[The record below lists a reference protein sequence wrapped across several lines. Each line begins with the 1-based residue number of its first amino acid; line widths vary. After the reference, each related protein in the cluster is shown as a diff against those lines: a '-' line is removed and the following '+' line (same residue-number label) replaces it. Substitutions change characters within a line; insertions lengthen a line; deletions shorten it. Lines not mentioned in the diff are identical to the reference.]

1 MENLVVLIVDDE
13 EDIQNILSDRL
24 KIHGY
29 QVSVASNGLEALEMV
44 DRIFPDLILLDIRL
58 LDPNLDGME
67 LLARIK
73 QEYPEIIVIM
83 ITAHGTI
90 QIAVEAMKLGA
101 YDFIEKPFNSLD
113 EVRIKVGTALQRKA
127 MIMENQY
134 LRSELKGKYSD
145 IIGKS
150 PKIMEVLHNIDKV
163 APSDLTVLI
172 TGETGT
178 GKELVAKALHE
189 NSLRSS
195 KEFVV
200 VNCTADT
207 LFESYLFGHEKGSFT
222 GAISRKPGKMDF
234 AEGGTIF
241 LDEIGDMPFDLQSK
255 LLRLIQ
261 FKEFERVGGTLIKAD
276 VRFIAATNKD
286 LNEAIQKDKFRL
298 DLYHRIN
305 GVNIELPPLRQLKE
319 DIPILIEYFIK
330 KYNTVSG
337 KQIVHITD
345 EARNLMINYEWPG
358 NIRELQ
364 RCIESMIL
372 LADRE
377 IISVDDLPQKIR
389 DVKISESKS
398 TNSGSGIFIKP
409 GTALRNAEKMLIL
422 KTLKDAGGN
431 KTKAAKLLGI
441 SLRGLQYKLDNYL
454 KDQ

>member
-1 MENLVVLIVDDE
+1 MENLIVLVVDDQ

-24 KIHGY
+24 TIHGY
-29 QVSVASNGLEALEMV
+29 QVSVASNGLEAFEMV
-44 DRIFPDLILLDIRL
+44 DRIFPDLILLDIML
-58 LDPNLDGME
+58 PDTNGMDI
-67 LLARIK
+67 LAKIK

-101 YDFIEKPFNSLD
+101 YDFIEKPFNNLD
-113 EVRIKVGTALQRKA
+113 EVRIKVDNALKRKA

-145 IIGKS
+145 IMGKS

-178 GKELVAKALHE
+178 GKELVARALHE

-200 VNCTADT
+200 ANCTADT

-222 GAISRKPGKMDF
+222 GATSRKLGKMDF

-241 LDEIGDMPFDLQSK
+241 LDEIGAMPFDLQSK

-276 VRFIAATNKD
+276 VRFIAATNQD
-286 LNEAIQKDKFRL
+286 LNDAIKDGKFRL
-298 DLYHRIN
+298 DLFHRFKF
-305 GVNIELPPLRQLKE
+305 NIKVPPLTEIKE
-319 DIPILIEYFIK
+319 DIPILVEHFIQKYSTVNGK
-330 KYNTVSG
+330 K
-337 KQIVHITD
+337 IIRIAD
-345 EARNLMINYEWPG
+345 EVMQLLINYSWPG

-364 RCIESMIL
+364 NCFERMIFF
-372 LADRE
+372 AE
-377 IISVDDLPQKIR
+377 HETISVDDLPQEIR
-389 DVKISESKS
+389 DAKISESTS
-398 TNSGSGIFIKP
+398 TYSGPGIFIKP
-409 GTALRNAEKMLIL
+409 GTSFRNAQKMLIL
-422 KTLKDAGGN
+422 KTLKDADGN
-431 KTKAAKLLGI
+431 KTRTAKLLEMN
-441 SLRGLQYKLDNYL
+441 LRTLHNKL
-454 KDQ
+454 KDYSGDQ

>member
-1 MENLVVLIVDDE
+1 MENLIVLVVDDQ

-24 KIHGY
+24 TIHGY
-29 QVSVASNGLEALEMV
+29 QVSVASNGLEAFEMV
-44 DRIFPDLILLDIRL
+44 DRIFPDLILLDIML
-58 LDPNLDGME
+58 PDTNGMDI
-67 LLARIK
+67 LAKIK

-101 YDFIEKPFNSLD
+101 YDFIEKPFNNLD
-113 EVRIKVGTALQRKA
+113 EVRIKVDNALKRKA

-145 IIGKS
+145 IMGKS

-178 GKELVAKALHE
+178 GKELVARALHE

-200 VNCTADT
+200 ANCTADT

-222 GAISRKPGKMDF
+222 GATSRKLGKMDF

-241 LDEIGDMPFDLQSK
+241 LDEIGAMPFDLQSK

-276 VRFIAATNKD
+276 VRFIAATNQD
-286 LNEAIQKDKFRL
+286 LNDAIKDGKFRL
-298 DLYHRIN
+298 DLFHRFKF
-305 GVNIELPPLRQLKE
+305 NIKVPPLTEIKE
-319 DIPILIEYFIK
+319 DIPILVEHFIQKYSTVNGK
-330 KYNTVSG
+330 K
-337 KQIVHITD
+337 IIRIAD
-345 EARNLMINYEWPG
+345 EVMQLLINYSWPG

-364 RCIESMIL
+364 NCFERMIFF
-372 LADRE
+372 AE
-377 IISVDDLPQKIR
+377 HETISVDDLPQEIR
-389 DVKISESKS
+389 DAKISESTS
-398 TNSGSGIFIKP
+398 TYSGPGIFIKP
-409 GTALRNAEKMLIL
+409 GTSFRNAQKMLIL
-422 KTLKDAGGN
+422 KTLKDSGGN
-431 KTKAAKLLGI
+431 KTKAAKLLEMN
-441 SLRGLQYKLDNYL
+441 LRTLHNKL
-454 KDQ
+454 KDYSGDQ